1 MKMLDKFDDY
11 TVQGN
16 LGFKIKIGKY
26 IVSVVCHNHLDGF
39 SKMEEE
45 QNGICGRNIDFSKM
59 PSDLMAFTFCSHNV
73 EVVVFD
79 SETDK
84 SVTSEFTGLSDS
96 YDDIAYGVTPIE
108 LIDIL
113 IKVKDRL

>member
-1 MKMLDKFDDY
+1 MK
-11 TVQGN
+11 
-16 LGFKIKIGKY
+16 
-26 IVSVVCHNHLDGF
+26 
-39 SKMEEE
+39 EE

-59 PSDLMAFTFCSHNV
+59 PSDLIAFTFCSYNT

-79 SETDK
+79 SETNK
-84 SVTSEFTGLSDS
+84 SMTSEFTDVADS

-113 IKVKDRL
+113 IKVKERL